1 MYLFLNELWVERTA
15 LEKHLGPADVLP
27 QSNIFFSQF
36 LRIDAALLRID
47 AVHHDARTHA
57 ASLPLTVWN
66 EQSFA
71 VFDDGANAHT

>member
-36 LRIDAALLRID
+36 LRIDA
-47 AVHHDARTHA
+47 VHHDARTRA

-66 EQSFA
+66 EECFA